1 MSDVDA
7 METDRFRA
15 LAANVASQQL
25 KEAIHIY
32 YDKERKLLCQ
42 KVTWNKNS
50 MNIMVHEP
58 YVEISVPHKLGVSK
72 IHRN

>member
-1 MSDVDA
+1 MVELWQQYMSDVDT

-32 YDKERKLLCQ
+32 YDKERKLLCE
-42 KVTWNKNS
+42 KVT
-50 MNIMVHEP
+50 I
-58 YVEISVPHKLGVSK
+58 YF
-72 IHRN
+72 